1 PTFNVCTSSVQAE
14 DVPPTGRLIEALSRI
29 GCANVTPSTV
39 EKAVTALAEMRR
51 VDPWKDAILRL
62 PVWDGQ
68 KRLQS
73 VFQDVFDAEPS
84 PILENV
90 SCAFF

>member
-1 PTFNVCTSSVQAE
+1 
-14 DVPPTGRLIEALSRI
+14 RI

-90 SCAFF
+90 SCAFFAGLVMRQLKPGISAPVIPVLIGRQ